1 MPNFFD
7 LILSFFQLFDALV
20 DARERFG
27 PAEDMADL
35 HGAAGRHGL
44 AGNGDAHRPHDE
56 SVFAAEF
63 RRRADQTVVH
73 GLLRPVGDGRETRAH
88 FPEHVERDG
97 LVALGLLVDV
107 ERGVVLG
114 QRIEEAELFGN
125 VRELFGALLQN
136 GGDEGGIVAFGLDG
150 LADPR
155 LGGARE
161 RLGGHGLDVL
171 AVEVRELFDIENG
184 RGLRDA
190 GHIERLRELV
200 DRKDLALTAGRPA
213 EERDVVHDRL
223 GEEALCDKIDKYL
236 VKWRANQASEHQQNI
251 AFYGYQRDTYK
262 VNVSLPRF
270 GSGEAKGVVNESVR
284 GFDLYIITDVF
295 NYSCTYNMYGMEVPM
310 SPDDHYADLK
320 RVISAISGKAK
331 RITILMPML
340 YEGRQHKRS
349 SRESLDCALALQ
361 ELVNLG
367 VDNIMTFDAHDKRV
381 QNAIPN
387 GSFENIMPTYQMI
400 KSLVNS
406 VEDLHVDK
414 DHLMVISPDEG
425 ALHRCIYFATQL
437 GVNLGMFYKRR
448 DYTRVVN
455 GRNPI
460 VAHEYLGESVEGK
473 TVFIADDIIAS
484 GESMLEVASNLK
496 ERGAANI
503 IANAT
508 FPLFTS
514 GLEKF
519 DKAVADGTLTYVVGT
534 NLTYRMPELLTRD
547 WYVDVDVSKYAAY
560 FVVALNHDMSVSS
573 IIDPIKKIEALLA
586 SRK

>member
-1 MPNFFD
+1 MP
-7 LILSFFQLFDALV
+7 
-20 DARERFG
+20 RKT
-27 PAEDMADL
+27 AE
-35 HGAAGRHGL
+35 
-44 AGNGDAHRPHDE
+44 NVE
-56 SVFAAEF
+56 
-63 RRRADQTVVH
+63 TI
-73 GLLRPVGDGRETRAH
+73 PVG
-88 FPEHVERDG
+88 P
-97 LVALGLLVDV
+97 LGIIAMP
-107 ERGVVLG
+107 GC
-114 QRIEEAELFGN
+114 
-125 VRELFGALLQN
+125 
-136 GGDEGGIVAFGLDG
+136 
-150 LADPR
+150 
-155 LGGARE
+155 
-161 RLGGHGLDVL
+161 
-171 AVEVRELFDIENG
+171 
-184 RGLRDA
+184 
-190 GHIERLRELV
+190 
-200 DRKDLALTAGRPA
+200 
-213 EERDVVHDRL
+213 
-223 GEEALCDKIDKYL
+223 EALCDKIDKYL

-460 VAHEYLGESVEGK
+460 VAHEYLGDSVEGK

-496 ERGAANI
+496 ARGAKRI
-503 IANAT
+503 IADAT

-514 GLEKF
+514 GLDKF
-519 DKAVADGTLTYVVGT
+519 DKAVEEGTLDYVVGT
-534 NLTYRMPELLTRD
+534 NLTYRKPELLNRD

-560 FVVALNHDMSVSS
+560 FIVALNHDMSVSS

>member
-1 MPNFFD
+1 
-7 LILSFFQLFDALV
+7 
-20 DARERFG
+20 
-27 PAEDMADL
+27 
-35 HGAAGRHGL
+35 
-44 AGNGDAHRPHDE
+44 
-56 SVFAAEF
+56 
-63 RRRADQTVVH
+63 
-73 GLLRPVGDGRETRAH
+73 
-88 FPEHVERDG
+88 
-97 LVALGLLVDV
+97 
-107 ERGVVLG
+107 
-114 QRIEEAELFGN
+114 
-125 VRELFGALLQN
+125 
-136 GGDEGGIVAFGLDG
+136 
-150 LADPR
+150 
-155 LGGARE
+155 
-161 RLGGHGLDVL
+161 
-171 AVEVRELFDIENG
+171 
-184 RGLRDA
+184 
-190 GHIERLRELV
+190 
-200 DRKDLALTAGRPA
+200 
-213 EERDVVHDRL
+213 
-223 GEEALCDKIDKYL
+223 
-236 VKWRANQASEHQQNI
+236 
-251 AFYGYQRDTYK
+251 
-262 VNVSLPRF
+262 
-270 GSGEAKGVVNESVR
+270 VNESVR

-460 VAHEYLGESVEGK
+460 VEHQYLGDSVEGK
-473 TVFIADDIIAS
+473 DIIIVDDMISS
-484 GESMLEVASNLK
+484 GESMLEVCSKLK
-496 ERGAANI
+496 GLKAGRI
-503 IANAT
+503 FVCTT
-508 FPLFTS
+508 FGLFCN
-514 GLEKF
+514 GLEVF
-519 DKAVADGTLTYVVGT
+519 DEAYKNGTFYRVFTT
-534 NLTYRMPELLTRD
+534 NGVYQTPELLSRD
-547 WYVDVDVSKYAAY
+547 WYESVDLSKYTAY
-560 FVVALNHDMSVSS
+560 FLDTLNHDMSVSS
-573 IIDPIKKIEALLA
+573 LLDCSDKIEKILIKKGLKEE
-586 SRK
+586 K

>member
-1 MPNFFD
+1 MP
-7 LILSFFQLFDALV
+7 
-20 DARERFG
+20 RKT
-27 PAEDMADL
+27 AE
-35 HGAAGRHGL
+35 
-44 AGNGDAHRPHDE
+44 NVE
-56 SVFAAEF
+56 
-63 RRRADQTVVH
+63 TI
-73 GLLRPVGDGRETRAH
+73 PVG
-88 FPEHVERDG
+88 P
-97 LVALGLLVDV
+97 LGIIAMP
-107 ERGVVLG
+107 GC
-114 QRIEEAELFGN
+114 
-125 VRELFGALLQN
+125 
-136 GGDEGGIVAFGLDG
+136 
-150 LADPR
+150 
-155 LGGARE
+155 
-161 RLGGHGLDVL
+161 
-171 AVEVRELFDIENG
+171 
-184 RGLRDA
+184 
-190 GHIERLRELV
+190 
-200 DRKDLALTAGRPA
+200 
-213 EERDVVHDRL
+213 
-223 GEEALCDKIDKYL
+223 EALCDKIDKYL

-349 SRESLDCALALQ
+349 SRESLDCALSLQ

-460 VAHEYLGESVEGK
+460 VEHQYLGDSVEGK
-473 TVFIADDIIAS
+473 DIIIVDDMISS
-484 GESMLEVASNLK
+484 GESMLEVCSKLK
-496 ERGAANI
+496 GLKAGRI
-503 IANAT
+503 FVCTT
-508 FPLFTS
+508 FGLFCN
-514 GLEKF
+514 GLEVF
-519 DKAVADGTLTYVVGT
+519 DEAYKNGTFYRVFTT
-534 NLTYRMPELLTRD
+534 NGVYQTPELLSRD
-547 WYVDVDVSKYAAY
+547 WYESVDLSKYTAY
-560 FVVALNHDMSVSS
+560 FLDTLNHDMSVSS
-573 IIDPIKKIEALLA
+573 LLDCSDKIDKILIKKGLKEA
-586 SRK
+586 K

>member
-1 MPNFFD
+1 MP
-7 LILSFFQLFDALV
+7 
-20 DARERFG
+20 RKT
-27 PAEDMADL
+27 AE
-35 HGAAGRHGL
+35 
-44 AGNGDAHRPHDE
+44 NVE
-56 SVFAAEF
+56 
-63 RRRADQTVVH
+63 TI
-73 GLLRPVGDGRETRAH
+73 PVG
-88 FPEHVERDG
+88 P
-97 LVALGLLVDV
+97 LGIIAMP
-107 ERGVVLG
+107 GC
-114 QRIEEAELFGN
+114 
-125 VRELFGALLQN
+125 
-136 GGDEGGIVAFGLDG
+136 
-150 LADPR
+150 
-155 LGGARE
+155 
-161 RLGGHGLDVL
+161 
-171 AVEVRELFDIENG
+171 
-184 RGLRDA
+184 
-190 GHIERLRELV
+190 
-200 DRKDLALTAGRPA
+200 
-213 EERDVVHDRL
+213 
-223 GEEALCDKIDKYL
+223 EALCDKIDKYL

-414 DHLMVISPDEG
+414 DHLMIISPDEG

-460 VAHEYLGESVEGK
+460 VEHQYLGDSVEGK
-473 TVFIADDIIAS
+473 DIIIVDDMISS
-484 GESMLEVASNLK
+484 GESMLEVCSKLK
-496 ERGAANI
+496 GLKAGRI
-503 IANAT
+503 FVCTT
-508 FPLFTS
+508 FGLFCN
-514 GLEKF
+514 GLEVF
-519 DKAVADGTLTYVVGT
+519 DEAYKNGTFYRVFTT
-534 NLTYRMPELLTRD
+534 NGVYQTPELLSRD
-547 WYVDVDVSKYAAY
+547 WYESVDLSKYTAY
-560 FVVALNHDMSVSS
+560 FLDTLNHDMSVSS
-573 IIDPIKKIEALLA
+573 LLDCSDKIEKILIKKGLKEA
-586 SRK
+586 K